1 MQWCYKVAKGVS
13 IRLDCFAKFRDED
26 AGLSYKMFLRIMYSD
41 FVNYS
46 EILFTSCALNILL
59 LISYH
64 LYELCNNLFET
75 A

>member
-1 MQWCYKVAKGVS
+1 VQWCYKVAKGVS

-59 LISYH
+59 LIIYMSFTDY
-64 LYELCNNLFET
+64 NNLFET

>member
-59 LISYH
+59 LIIYMSFTDY
-64 LYELCNNLFET
+64 NNLFET